1 MADELVAEVEALMQ
15 QLLRASEDAE
25 GAAALTAM
33 VLSATSGATTGSSFS
48 QACLQSRTRQPPGTF
63 AQPLCPSTLLLKN
76 SFSTLHSVRTPC
88 FAHRAASSA
97 LSPWCKFI
105 QPLTFAH
112 CAAGTSYAENHRRCW
127 AAPTGEEGWGPSAV
141 LLPPAA
147 GWERGVEASRSRPQR
162 PSRRGGAPITGG
174 RRPGRWVQLPRR

>member
-1 MADELVAEVEALMQ
+1 MMQ
-15 QLLRASEDAE
+15 QLLEASEDAE

-33 VLSATSGATTGSSFS
+33 VLSATSGATTCSSFS

-88 FAHRAASSA
+88 CAHRAASAA
-97 LSPWCKFI
+97 LSPWCRFI

-127 AAPTGEEGWGPSAV
+127 GAGEWEGLGRS
-141 LLPPAA
+141 A
-147 GWERGVEASRSRPQR
+147 GWERGVKASRSRTQR
-162 PSRRGGAPITGG
+162 PRAHITETE
-174 RRPGRWVQLPRR
+174 

>member
-1 MADELVAEVEALMQ
+1 MMQ
-15 QLLRASEDAE
+15 QLLEASEDAE

-33 VLSATSGATTGSSFS
+33 VLSATSGATTCSSFS

-88 FAHRAASSA
+88 CAHRAASAA
-97 LSPWCKFI
+97 LSPWCRFI

-127 AAPTGEEGWGPSAV
+127 GAGEWEGWGPSA
-141 LLPPAA
+141 
-147 GWERGVEASRSRPQR
+147 GWERGVKASRSRTQR
-162 PSRRGGAPITGG
+162 PSRRGGAHITETE
-174 RRPGRWVQLPRR
+174 